1 MDLASVVAALASV
14 GVRVSGSTPNNNV
27 QGDSSRA
34 CPTGLAGPEP
44 SGTNIDPGQHFHGSR
59 GYLNVVPLVSQ
70 PQLAPQYGPV
80 DSAAP
85 GEVTI
90 TLPWCCASEALKGMP
105 CASPS
110 CPRRAQISSCGDPNH
125 PNPSRNWPSSSWN
138 LPAYADGHAPPE
150 LTDLAG
156 TNTPYQ
162 CPHFETIDADIDD
175 IEMGGPGEVPT
186 YNRPASWAQWDNH
199 LSSEVTRN
207 LQSLEA
213 LCLLATSKLI
223 GQERIASDFLFEY
236 FFLLQEEINTR
247 MWWRSQEDDYFA
259 IFLQI
264 WEASPFPKEKTK
276 APVAGPS
283 APHPPVSIRDDL
295 AAAVEEGILEAARQ
309 ASLEGRAEGS
319 LQVDSWLRTTEISGP
334 TACSGPSG
342 HGMYC
347 PADCSCRSQRDTE
360 LQLLKDK
367 MQLIIQTLGI
377 KDLFKTH
384 MRSEGA
390 SSVEQATEPSE
401 ESTEIFS
408 IAPLVDSKTTDARIS
423 RTKLKERVT
432 ISRSQSRTAKARTEA
447 QNAKRTASRTAP
459 PAADSNALAQLL
471 LAQTLAGAGVAND
484 AAKVSAITAGVG
496 LDSLLNPT
504 SLRLRQVAKQPKYN
518 GNPRRWPQ
526 FQRDF
531 KLWVKTQKLQD
542 DQFLMALL
550 DCLEGAPAI
559 TWLRTWSDRED
570 SSSPLSFDEVWGQ
583 LEVRGSRLPEDHYHK
598 MLKNFPSFSR
608 LILHEVPDKRQ
619 RFWNLVEESERS
631 GEKFSSAELK
641 NLIFDKI
648 PSETAATL
656 RNKQSEEKVKTWWAE
671 VEGFD
676 ASANRFSVRE
686 SLQKCSPTSF
696 TKVKFTENTWKIKFN
711 EHEDRDLFVQ
721 VLNRGVSF
729 HGHRL
734 KARKWVFS
742 FTPQELWEEVER
754 LADAA
759 NQNFHEGLG
768 GNKNTQQNTQ
778 NGAQKGNKKVND
790 TRNVQDHCS
799 ICLLLGSTNRA
810 KTHSTGN
817 HRWSPYDHKVIGEN
831 ISNPQNSDRNDRQV
845 HGGKGGK
852 GNSPPSGGNK
862 NTGGPGGSQGTGNW
876 TPSGSGG
883 QPNGQKSP
891 NGNAGG
897 GNRNPGQTPQSGT
910 NKGNAPGSQ
919 GKGKG
924 NPSGTPSSGKGRGR
938 GDGGGPSSGGRGRGR
953 GKGNHRVDQV
963 SGADQVSDA
972 DRDYVE
978 NGLNPAD
985 DPFQEEWVD
994 ESGYVRNV
1002 NANTGGQN
1010 A

>member
-14 GVRVSGSTPNNNV
+14 GVRVSGSAPNSSV
-27 QGDSSRA
+27 QVDSSRPR
-34 CPTGLAGPEP
+34 PTGLAGPEP
-44 SGTNIDPGQHFHGSR
+44 SGTFHDPGQHFHGSR
-59 GYLNVVPLVSQ
+59 GYLNVASQ
-70 PQLAPQYGPV
+70 PFSPQPAPQYGSV
-80 DSAAP
+80 DPAAS

-90 TLPWCCASEALKGMP
+90 TLPWCCANEALRGMP

-110 CPRRAQISSCGDPNH
+110 CPRRAHISSCGDPNYH
-125 PNPSRNWPSSSWN
+125 SDPSRNWPSSSWN
-138 LPAYADGHAPPE
+138 PPAYDDGSAPVE

-156 TNTPYQ
+156 TNLPYGG
-162 CPHFETIDADIDD
+162 PTFETIDADLND
-175 IEMGGPGEVPT
+175 IEMGGPGEVPS
-186 YNRPASWAQWDNH
+186 YNRPASWAHWGDH
-199 LSSEVTRN
+199 LSPEVTRN
-207 LQSLEA
+207 LEALEA

-223 GQERIASDFLFEY
+223 EQERIASDFLTEY
-236 FFLLQEEINTR
+236 FFLLQDEINTR
-247 MWWRSQEDDYFA
+247 MWWRSQEDDSFG

-264 WEASPFPKEKTK
+264 WKASPFPKGKGT
-276 APVAGPS
+276 APVPGPS

-309 ASLEGRAEGS
+309 ASLEIRAEGAP
-319 LQVDSWLRTTEISGP
+319 QVDSWLQTTEISGP

-347 PADCSCRSQRDTE
+347 PADCSCRFQRDAE
-360 LQLLKDK
+360 LQLPKDQ
-367 MQLIIQTLGI
+367 MHLIIQTLGI

-401 ESTEIFS
+401 EATEIFS
-408 IAPLVDSKTTDARIS
+408 IAPSVDSRTTDARIS
-423 RTKLKERVT
+423 RTKLKERVK
-432 ISRSQSRTAKARTEA
+432 ISRSESRTAKARTEA

-459 PAADSNALAQLL
+459 PAADSNTLAQLL

-518 GNPRRWPQ
+518 RNPRRWPQ
-526 FQRDF
+526 IRREF

-550 DCLEGAPAI
+550 DCLEGAPAN

-570 SSSPLSFDEVWGQ
+570 TSSPLTFDEVWEQ
-583 LEVRGSRLPEDHYHK
+583 LEVRGSRLPEDHYHP

-608 LILHEVPDKRQ
+608 LILHEVQDKKQ
-619 RFWNLVEESERS
+619 RFRNLVEEAEHS
-631 GEKFSSAELK
+631 GEIFSSAELK

-676 ASANRFSVRE
+676 ASANRFTVRE
-686 SLQKCSPTSF
+686 ALQKCSPTSF
-696 TKVKFTENTWKIKFN
+696 SKVKFTEETWKIKFN

-734 KARKWVFS
+734 KAKNWVFS
-742 FTPQELWEEVER
+742 FTPKELWEEVER

-790 TRNVQDHCS
+790 TRNVQQHCS

-810 KTHSTGN
+810 KTHSTDN

-831 ISNPQNSDRNDRQV
+831 ISNSQNSDRNDRQV
-845 HGGKGGK
+845 HGGKAGK
-852 GNSPPSGGNK
+852 GNPTPSGGNK
-862 NTGGPGGSQGTGNW
+862 NPGGPGGS
-876 TPSGSGG
+876 
-883 QPNGQKSP
+883 
-891 NGNAGG
+891 
-897 GNRNPGQTPQSGT
+897 
-910 NKGNAPGSQ
+910 
-919 GKGKG
+919 
-924 NPSGTPSSGKGRGR
+924 
-938 GDGGGPSSGGRGRGR
+938 
-953 GKGNHRVDQV
+953 
-963 SGADQVSDA
+963 
-972 DRDYVE
+972 
-978 NGLNPAD
+978 
-985 DPFQEEWVD
+985 
-994 ESGYVRNV
+994 
-1002 NANTGGQN
+1002 
-1010 A
+1010 